1 MYERNDVLV
10 VVDPSGHGQAQA
22 KDFCIVESAND
33 IFVNVVTLDGRE
45 YGMFPKRFTKIGFV
59 SALRSEAE
67 MSILRGLEQSSKGQT
82 VDLDDFWTE
91 DK

>member
-1 MYERNDVLV
+1 VFERNDVLV
-10 VVDPSGHGQAQA
+10 VVDPSGHGQAQE

-45 YGMFPKRFTKIGFV
+45 YGMFPSRFTKVGNV
-59 SALRSEAE
+59 SSRNEIE
-67 MSILRGLEQSSKGQT
+67 MSILRGLEQSAKGLT
-82 VDLDDFWTE
+82 ASLDDFWTE